1 MTLKKAFRI
10 GLTVI
15 LGLAL
20 IQAYDGEPLLF
31 FNYFTNT
38 GNVIIFVLML
48 GILFE
53 FIPEKHI
60 ILGVMIGLVINIVYV
75 NLLIDDYA
83 IISDIVDSE
92 WQWGVLH
99 YLVPYVLLIDF
110 IWGVQEAMP
119 KLRTLII
126 YLVIPVTYL
135 IYAFIYGSLTGT
147 YAYFFLDVPLTGITG
162 VLLYIFGIIVFYL
175 VLGST
180 LLYFKTN
187 AEKKRLH

>member
-1 MTLKKAFRI
+1 MTLKKSLRI
-10 GLTVI
+10 ALMVI

-20 IQAYDGEPLLF
+20 IQAYDGDSLLF

-38 GNVIIFVLML
+38 GNVIIFILML

-60 ILGVMIGLVINIVYV
+60 GLGVMIGLVINIVYV

-99 YLVPYVLLIDF
+99 YLVPYVLLVDF
-110 IWGVQEAMP
+110 IWLTQEAMP
-119 KLRTLII
+119 PYKLLLA

-135 IYAFIYGSLTGT
+135 IYAFIYGTQTGT
-147 YAYFFLDVPLTGITG
+147 YAYFFLDIPTTGLLG
-162 VLLYIFGIIVFYL
+162 VVSHVLGIFIFYL
-175 VLGST
+175 VLGSI
-180 LLYFKTN
+180 LIYFKIKQ
-187 AEKKRLH
+187 EKKRLH